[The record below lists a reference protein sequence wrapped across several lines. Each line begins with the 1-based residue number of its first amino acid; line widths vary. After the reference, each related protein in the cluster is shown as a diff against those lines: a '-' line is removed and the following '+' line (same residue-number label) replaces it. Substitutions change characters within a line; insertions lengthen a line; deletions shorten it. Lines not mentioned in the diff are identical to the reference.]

1 MRLQRIYGITDTDQC
16 VIEYCKDIY
25 DVNIIEFTIQNHTY
39 LKLEIESDIFKVNLS
54 DKIRFGEYT
63 FFHQNH
69 REDDNGQK
77 YYHVQLKV
85 RNFGFGIYACC
96 THFQKRL
103 GVSYNKEDW
112 IKFRY
117 DAIKYK
123 MNKERQE

>member
-123 MNKERQE
+123 MNKKG

>member
-1 MRLQRIYGITDTDQC
+1 MRLQRIYGITDIDQC
-16 VIEYCKDIY
+16 VIDYCKDIY
-25 DVNIIEFTIQNHTY
+25 DVTITEFTIQNHTY

-63 FFHQNH
+63 FFHQNS

-85 RNFGFGIYACC
+85 KNFGFGIYACC
-96 THFQKRL
+96 THFQKHL
-103 GVSYNKEDW
+103 GISYNKKDW
-112 IKFRY
+112 IKFRE

-123 MNKERQE
+123 MNSKG